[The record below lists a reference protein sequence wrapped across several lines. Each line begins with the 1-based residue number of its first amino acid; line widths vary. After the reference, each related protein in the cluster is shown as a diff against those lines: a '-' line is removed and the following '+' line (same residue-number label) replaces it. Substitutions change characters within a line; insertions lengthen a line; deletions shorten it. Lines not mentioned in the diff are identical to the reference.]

1 MFESREPKG
10 WTVVATAPNQTIGES
25 LVQLLNDEGIA
36 GMVGPADAISF
47 LGVAF
52 TPVRVLAPDH
62 DAERAREVLAELE

>member
-1 MFESREPKG
+1 MSRSPEPKG

-36 GMVGPADAISF
+36 GMLGPDDAISF

-52 TPVRVLAPDH
+52 MPVRVLVPEH
-62 DAERAREVLAELE
+62 DAERARSILEED